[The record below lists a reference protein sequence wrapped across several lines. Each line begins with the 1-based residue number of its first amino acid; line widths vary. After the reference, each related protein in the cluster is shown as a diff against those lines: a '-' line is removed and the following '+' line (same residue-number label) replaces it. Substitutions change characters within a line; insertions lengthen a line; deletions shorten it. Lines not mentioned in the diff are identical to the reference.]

1 MTEELIKKAK
11 KGDKIAF
18 EEIMDYYQNT
28 LYKVA
33 RTRLNSIE
41 DIEDA
46 IQETVI
52 SAYKSIHK
60 LYNISKIKSWLITI
74 LINQC
79 NSIYKQKQK
88 NNTISFD
95 VIEEKNYICD
105 LSKNNT
111 SIEFD
116 TLMKILSKDER
127 TILLLYY
134 SEGYKT
140 KEIGKL
146 LNINDS
152 TIRTIIS
159 RAKKKI
165 EKQLKE
171 ENIYG

>member
-1 MTEELIKKAK
+1 MDKELIKKAK
-11 KGDKIAF
+11 RGDKLAF
-18 EEIMDYYQNT
+18 EQIINYYENT
-28 LYKVA
+28 LYKIA

-46 IQETVI
+46 IQETII

-79 NSIYKQKQK
+79 NYIYKQTKQD
-88 NNTISFD
+88 NTISLD
-95 VIEEKNYICD
+95 LIEEKNSISD
-105 LSKNNT
+105 LSQTNSN
-111 SIEFD
+111 IEFD
-116 TLMKILSKDER
+116 SLMKILNKDER

-134 SEGYKT
+134 SEGYNT
-140 KEIGKL
+140 KEIGKI

-152 TIRTIIS
+152 TIRNIIS

-165 EKQLKE
+165 EKELKE
-171 ENIYG
+171 EHIYG

>member
-1 MTEELIKKAK
+1 MTKELIKQAK

-18 EEIMDYYQNT
+18 EQIINYYENI
-28 LYKVA
+28 LYKIA
-33 RTRLNSIE
+33 RTRLKYIE

-46 IQETVI
+46 IQETII

-60 LYNISKIKSWLITI
+60 LHNISKIKSWLITI

-79 NSIYKQKQK
+79 NYIYKQKAK
-88 NNTISFD
+88 NNNISLD
-95 VIEEKNYICD
+95 LIEEKSYMSD
-105 LSKNNT
+105 LFQNN
-111 SIEFD
+111 SNIESD
-116 TLMKILSKDER
+116 SWMNILDENEK

-134 SEGYKT
+134 SEGYRS
-140 KEIGKL
+140 KEIGKI

-152 TIRTIIS
+152 TIRNIIS

-165 EKQLKE
+165 EKELKE